1 MRREQQTVWTEDGS
15 ADVLLRLYSSGNY
28 SVLPGYCESDKLA
41 ELGKA
46 IFDALVGTT
55 YGDDMAE
62 FVRDKQSE
70 RVPSIDCD
78 PLHEQIA

>member
-1 MRREQQTVWTEDGS
+1 
-15 ADVLLRLYSSGNY
+15 
-28 SVLPGYCESDKLA
+28 LA